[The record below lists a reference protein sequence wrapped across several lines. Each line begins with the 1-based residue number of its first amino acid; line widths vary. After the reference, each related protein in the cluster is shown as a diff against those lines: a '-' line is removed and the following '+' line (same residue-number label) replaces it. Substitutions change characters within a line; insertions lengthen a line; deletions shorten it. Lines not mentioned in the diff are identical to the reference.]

1 MSLPPRGA
9 DVLLVSFLVCP
20 KCQTDFYVD
29 RLDYRN
35 EPAALAACPR
45 CGLEFPV
52 REGNPKPP
60 LEAGAQ

>member
-1 MSLPPRGA
+1 M
-9 DVLLVSFLVCP
+9 LLVSFLVCP

-60 LEAGAQ
+60 LEAGAH